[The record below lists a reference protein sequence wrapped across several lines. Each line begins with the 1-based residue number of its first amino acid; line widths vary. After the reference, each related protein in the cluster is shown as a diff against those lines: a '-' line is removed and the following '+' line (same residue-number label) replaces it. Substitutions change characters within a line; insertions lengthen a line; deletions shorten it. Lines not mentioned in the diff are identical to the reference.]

1 MDFIDLRQH
10 LNTTKGKFNVK
21 KIYDKSG
28 YSPIHYAAYKNIKK
42 ACEII
47 IEFILQDDKD
57 QSGQIMG
64 GSGETVNQQVNLSQ
78 LREKKKTSLKI
89 FLNERSR
96 GDDGFTALHFAAFH
110 GNMDLIRL
118 LVNNGANIY
127 EVNR

>member
-1 MDFIDLRQH
+1 
-10 LNTTKGKFNVK
+10 
-21 KIYDKSG
+21 
-28 YSPIHYAAYKNIKK
+28 
-42 ACEII
+42 
-47 IEFILQDDKD
+47 
-57 QSGQIMG
+57 MG